1 MAKIKFIKDKAAS
14 TTLKPATISSKYK
27 WKRRAIILLALLL
40 GQTAFLVYL
49 LRVTNSY

>member
-27 WKRRAIILLALLL
+27 WKQRALILLALLL
-40 GQTAFLVYL
+40 SQTAFLIYI
-49 LRVTNSY
+49 LRVTNLY